1 MNSTADIK
9 ACVRTVSVLVV
20 STVLGTAA
28 LAADEAPAKVDEA
41 RMLAGY
47 REALVKLSE
56 QIADNPENVDLYSR
70 RGDARFFTAD
80 FSGAV
85 ADYDEMLKRD
95 ESLKTS
101 HWRRGIALFYNKQYE
116 DAAAQFE
123 AYHSFDNVDRENG
136 IWRFLCVYKARGAAA
151 ARETLLK
158 YEKDDREP
166 FPLVYKLFEGG
177 STTRDLLDEFTKR
190 DLDPTR
196 REQQS
201 FYIDL
206 YAGLFEDVESRPE
219 TALPPLERA
228 AANTWAPRAG
238 YGPHYM
244 WQVGRLHRN
253 LLQTR
258 LKSQPRN

>member
-1 MNSTADIK
+1 MASGFLIGIAF
-9 ACVRTVSVLVV
+9 
-20 STVLGTAA
+20 AA
-28 LAADEAPAKVDEA
+28 AGLAADEAPATVDEA
-41 RMLAGY
+41 RMLTGY
-47 REALVKLSE
+47 REAIVKLTE

-85 ADYDEMLKRD
+85 ADYDSMLKLD
-95 ESLKTS
+95 DSLKSS
-101 HWRRGIALFYNKQYE
+101 HWRRGIALFYDKKYE
-116 DAAAQFE
+116 AAAAQFE

-166 FPLVYKLFEGG
+166 FPVIYRLFEG
-177 STTRDLLDEFTKR
+177 SLTTRQLQDEFAA
-190 DLDPTR
+190 
-196 REQQS
+196 RELTPAQRMQQS

-206 YAGLFEDVESRPE
+206 YVGLFEDVEGRPE
-219 TALPPLERA
+219 TALPALKRA

-244 WQVGRLHRN
+244 WQVGRLHRD
-253 LLQTR
+253 LLTAR
-258 LKSQPRN
+258 KERP

>member
-1 MNSTADIK
+1 MSSTADITL
-9 ACVRTVSVLVV
+9 CLRTVSGFLISMTLGAV
-20 STVLGTAA
+20 S

-47 REALVKLSE
+47 REAIVKLSE
-56 QIADNPENVDLYSR
+56 QIAENPENVELYSR

-85 ADYDEMLKRD
+85 ADYDEMLNRD
-95 ESLKTS
+95 ESLKSS
-101 HWRRGIALFYNKQYE
+101 HWRRGIALFYDKKYE
-116 DAAAQFE
+116 AAAAQFE

-166 FPLVYKLFEGG
+166 FPLVYRLFEGG
-177 STTRDLLDEFTKR
+177 SSTRDLLEEFAMR

-206 YAGLFEDVESRPE
+206 YVGLFEDVESRSE

-253 LLQTR
+253 LLQAR
-258 LKSQPRN
+258 LKPQPRD

>member
-1 MNSTADIK
+1 MASGF
-9 ACVRTVSVLVV
+9 LV
-20 STVLGTAA
+20 GIAFAA
-28 LAADEAPAKVDEA
+28 VGLAADEAPATVDEA
-41 RMLAGY
+41 RMLMGY
-47 REALVKLSE
+47 REAIVKLTE

-85 ADYDEMLKRD
+85 ADYDSMLKLD
-95 ESLKTS
+95 DS
-101 HWRRGIALFYNKQYE
+101 LFYDKNYE
-116 DAAAQFE
+116 AAAAQFE
-123 AYHSFDNVDRENG
+123 AYHSFDNVDRDNG

-166 FPLVYKLFEGG
+166 FPVIYRLFEG
-177 STTRDLLDEFTKR
+177 SLTTRQLQDEFAA
-190 DLDPTR
+190 
-196 REQQS
+196 RELTPAQRMQQS

-206 YAGLFEDVESRPE
+206 YVGLFEDVEGRPE
-219 TALPPLERA
+219 TALPALKRA

-244 WQVGRLHRN
+244 WQVGRLHRD
-253 LLQTR
+253 LLTAR
-258 LKSQPRN
+258 KERP